1 MFIKIFKDRADAGR
15 FLASKLDQFA
25 NLADVIVVG
34 LPRGGVP
41 VAYEVAH
48 QLKAPLDL
56 LVVRKLGVPGHE
68 ELAMGAI
75 ASGVVCLLNQDVLS
89 HLGIPQDIIDLVI
102 ESEQRELAR
111 REREYRQNRPTLKL
125 RGQTVIVVDDG
136 LATGSSMHAAV
147 TAIRQ
152 KQPKKII
159 VAVPVG
165 ARDTCQS
172 FQNEVD
178 TIAICA
184 ITPESF
190 QSVGAWYANFTPTTD
205 DEVRKCLE
213 RSGVTKRKTSMKR
226 CSGFAA

>member
-15 FLASKLDQFA
+15 FLASKLNEFA

-34 LPRGGVP
+34 LPRGGMP
-41 VAYEVAH
+41 VAYEVA
-48 QLKAPLDL
+48 QKLNAPLDL

-75 ASGVVCLLNQDVLS
+75 ASGGVRLLNQNVLS

-102 ESEQRELAR
+102 ESELRELER
-111 REREYRQNRPTLKL
+111 REREYRKNHAPLKL

-147 TAIRQ
+147 MAIRQ
-152 KQPKKII
+152 KQPKQII

-165 ARDTCQS
+165 ARDTCES
-172 FQNEVD
+172 FHNEVD
-178 TIAICA
+178 TMAICA

-190 QSVGAWYANFTPTTD
+190 QSVGAWYANFAPTTD
-205 DEVRKCLE
+205 DEVRKCLD
-213 RSGVTKRKTSMKR
+213 RSGLTKR
-226 CSGFAA
+226 AA

>member
-1 MFIKIFKDRADAGR
+1 MFIKIFKDRVDAGR
-15 FLASKLDQFA
+15 FLASKLNQFA

-41 VAYEVAH
+41 VAYEVA
-48 QLKAPLDL
+48 QKLNAPLDL
-56 LVVRKLGVPGHE
+56 VVVRKLGVPGHE

-75 ASGVVCLLNQDVLS
+75 ASGGVRLLNQDVLS
-89 HLGIPQDIIDLVI
+89 HLGIPEDIIDLVI
-102 ESEQRELAR
+102 ESELRELER
-111 REREYRQNRPTLKL
+111 REREYRKNHPPLKL
-125 RGQTVIVVDDG
+125 RNHTVIVVDDG

-152 KQPKKII
+152 KRPKKII

-165 ARDTCQS
+165 ARDTCES

-178 TIAICA
+178 TMAICA
-184 ITPESF
+184 ITPDSF
-190 QSVGAWYANFTPTTD
+190 QSVGAWYANFAPTTD
-205 DEVRKCLE
+205 DEVRKCLD
-213 RSGVTKRKTSMKR
+213 RSSVTKRETSMRR

>member
-15 FLASKLDQFA
+15 FLASKLNQFA
-25 NLADVIVVG
+25 NLEDVIVLG

-41 VAYEVAH
+41 VAYEVARTLH
-48 QLKAPLDL
+48 APLDI

-75 ASGVVCLLNQDVLS
+75 ASGGVCVLNQDVLS
-89 HLGIPQDIIDLVI
+89 MLGIPGDIIDLVI
-102 ESEQRELAR
+102 KSEQNELER
-111 REREYRQNRPTLKL
+111 REREYRNNHPPLEL
-125 RGQTVIVVDDG
+125 EGHTVIVVDDG

-152 KQPKKII
+152 KRPKKIV

-165 ARDTCQS
+165 ARDTCES
-172 FQNEVD
+172 FHNEVD
-178 TIAICA
+178 TMAICA

-190 QSVGAWYANFTPTTD
+190 QSVGSWYANFSPTTD
-205 DEVRKCLE
+205 DEVRKCLN
-213 RSGVTKRKTSMKR
+213 RCGPTTK
-226 CSGFAA
+226 AA

>member
-15 FLASKLDQFA
+15 FLASKLNQFA
-25 NLADVIVVG
+25 NLADVIVLG

-48 QLKAPLDL
+48 KLHAPLDI

-75 ASGVVCLLNQDVLS
+75 ASGGVCVLNQDVLS
-89 HLGIPQDIIDLVI
+89 HLGIPEDIIDLVI
-102 ESEQRELAR
+102 KSEQSELER
-111 REREYRQNRPTLKL
+111 REREYRNNHPRLEL
-125 RGQTVIVVDDG
+125 RGRTVIVVDDG
-136 LATGSSMHAAV
+136 LATGSTMHAAV
-147 TAIRQ
+147 AALRQ

-172 FQNEVD
+172 FHNEID
-178 TIAICA
+178 TMAICA
-184 ITPESF
+184 VTPDSF
-190 QSVGAWYANFTPTTD
+190 QAVGSWYANFSPITD
-205 DEVRKCLE
+205 DEVRKCLD
-213 RSGVTKRKTSMKR
+213 RSRQTKK
-226 CSGFAA
+226 AA